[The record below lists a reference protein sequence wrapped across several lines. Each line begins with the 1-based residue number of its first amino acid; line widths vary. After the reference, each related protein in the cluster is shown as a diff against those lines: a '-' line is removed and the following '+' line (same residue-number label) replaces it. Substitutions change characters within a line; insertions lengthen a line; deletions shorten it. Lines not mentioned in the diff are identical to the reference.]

1 MHKNS
6 KNVSISPLSY
16 LSFSITV
23 KVQIKF
29 IIGTNKNEKYSATT
43 IIFGAIFFQNS
54 GPFLISTK
62 IINAVKKTDETVCV
76 LK

>member
-6 KNVSISPLSY
+6 KNVSISPYSY
-16 LSFSITV
+16 LVSITV